1 MVNDGSHRISTRP
14 SLESQ
19 TYSHVLRVPRK
30 APLPAQINKVSTDVM
45 VRFPQG
51 NWKLLIDRHVYQEEN
66 KYMIR
71 AYAEIAFTFLCTIRS
86 EKKTTYSQP
95 TQRSYCWSSQ
105 YLYRY
110 REPLGLHFKVTHMV
124 LMCRQYESN
133 CKWYIRVTNFH

>member
-1 MVNDGSHRISTRP
+1 MVNDGSHRISARP

-51 NWKLLIDRHVYQEEN
+51 NWKLLIDRHVYQEEK

-71 AYAEIAFTFLCTIRS
+71 AYAEIAFTFLCTVRS
-86 EKKTTYSQP
+86 EKK
-95 TQRSYCWSSQ
+95 QRTHS
-105 YLYRY
+105 L
-110 REPLGLHFKVTHMV
+110 LNDLIVGLRNICTAIENHWAFTSK
-124 LMCRQYESN
+124 LPI
-133 CKWYIRVTNFH
+133 WY